1 MIFNR
6 SLVKFE
12 SSHPFAVDRV
22 IYDGVDI
29 GLTREN
35 LFEYVTQSSF
45 SPEEVILIHYKKYL
59 SKLRDRQ
66 LEDIL
71 DDREG

>member
-12 SSHPFAVDRV
+12 RDRV
-22 IYDGVDI
+22 IYNGVDI

-35 LFEYVTQSSF
+35 LFDYVTQSTF
-45 SPEEVILIHYKKYL
+45 SSKEVILLHYKKYL
-59 SKLRDRQ
+59 SKIRDRQ
-66 LEDIL
+66 LENIL